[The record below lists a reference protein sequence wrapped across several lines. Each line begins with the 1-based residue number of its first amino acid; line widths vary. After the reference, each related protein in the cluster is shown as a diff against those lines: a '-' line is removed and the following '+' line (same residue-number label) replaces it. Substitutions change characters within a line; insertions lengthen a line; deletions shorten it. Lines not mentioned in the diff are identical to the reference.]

1 MLLEKNGEIIPE
13 KMKRRSQ
20 RENNAQMWM
29 SLVMEV
35 NSDAIKNMLYIAIYI
50 AIYIY
55 MLYI

>member
-20 RENNAQMWM
+20 RENNAQVWM

-35 NSDAIKNMLYIAIYI
+35 NSDAIKNNFV
-50 AIYIY
+50 
-55 MLYI
+55 